1 MAFLFTMGCGVGA
14 IMQVLLVA
22 VQNIVPHDDLGAATS
37 ASNFFRSLGQT
48 FGSAVMGVVF
58 TARLDHY
65 LPRLVPGGDKL
76 DIEALIEAPTQIGAI
91 EPESVRD
98 GIVESFANAIADV
111 YWWAIPVTA
120 LAVVLAMLVPE
131 YRLREKAAIGN

>member
-1 MAFLFTMGCGVGA
+1 
-14 IMQVLLVA
+14 MQVLLVA

-48 FGSAVMGVVF
+48 FGSAVMGVMF

-65 LPRLVPGGDKL
+65 LPRLVPGGDQL
-76 DIEALIEAPTQIGAI
+76 DIEALIAVPTQVHAI
-91 EPESVRD
+91 ESAAVRN
-98 GIVESFANAIADV
+98 GIVESFASAIADV
-111 YWWAIPVTA
+111 YWWGIPVTA
-120 LAVVLAMLVPE
+120 LAVILAALVPE